1 MRDDRLR
8 LLDILGAA
16 ESIQNFTQRK
26 TRDDLAGDP
35 LLLSAVLHQLYVI
48 GEAAAHVSSDI
59 KDRHPGIP
67 WKAIYGFR
75 NFIAHEYFSLD
86 VDIVWQTIAQDVPDL
101 KSRMDQILRAEFPES
116 SNP

>member
-16 ESIQNFTQRK
+16 ESIRNFTLGK
-26 TRDDLAGDP
+26 TRDDLARDP
-35 LLLSAVLHQLYVI
+35 MLLSAVLHQRYVI
-48 GEAAAHVSSDI
+48 GEAAAHVSPEI
-59 KDRHPGIP
+59 KDQHSGVP

-86 VDIVWQTIAQDVPDL
+86 VDIVWETVSQDVPEL
-101 KSRMDQILRAEFPES
+101 KSRIEQIMRAEFP
-116 SNP
+116 